1 MMEGVRC
8 MRLEVDL
15 HPINANQL
23 ELEKTEKKKGS
34 LLSWLGFLFILAI
47 IFFTTHYAIGITLI
61 SGQSMAPTLND
72 KNITLSNQLLYTI
85 ERNDIV
91 IFQDKNGFDVIKR
104 VIALPNET
112 IEIKDD
118 LVFVNGQP
126 IEEEYI
132 VGTANDMEK
141 QLVAEGSYF
150 VMGDNREPGES
161 LDSRSS
167 DIGTIPEG
175 KIKGKM
181 LFSFGM

>member
-1 MMEGVRC
+1 

-15 HPINANQL
+15 NPVDANQL
-23 ELEKTEKKKGS
+23 EMGKTDKKKGS
-34 LLSWLGFLFILAI
+34 LSNWLGFLFILAI
-47 IFFTTHYAIGITLI
+47 IFFISHSAIGITVI

-72 KNITLSNQLLYTI
+72 NNITLSNQLFYTI

-91 IFQDKNGFDVIKR
+91 IFQDENGFDVIKR

-112 IEIKDD
+112 IEIKDGVV
-118 LVFVNGQP
+118 LVNGNP
-126 IEEEYI
+126 IDEEFT
-132 VGTANDMEK
+132 VGIANDMEK
-141 QLVAEGSYF
+141 QRVADGAYF

-167 DIGTIPEG
+167 NIGTIPENR
-175 KIKGKM
+175 IEGKM